1 MLSVVFCLTF
11 SKKRRV
17 SLVLFQFSSRTH
29 SNFGKM
35 LSRNCVV
42 GRKRESKPVSL
53 TKQNDSK
60 RNYSSPANPKY
71 KPRALIAANNNVY
84 RTIRKKIFAVF

>member
-1 MLSVVFCLTF
+1 M
-11 SKKRRV
+11 
-17 SLVLFQFSSRTH
+17 
-29 SNFGKM
+29 
-35 LSRNCVV
+35 

-60 RNYSSPANPKY
+60 QNYSSPANPKY
-71 KPRALIAANNNVY
+71 KPRALIAENNNVY